1 MFSRE
6 GRKQGGFLVIKDHK
20 HDRSSSTEGEFVGLI
35 ITVVYPDAQK
45 QYVRQIPWLYME
57 IDVFSVALL
66 SKRET
71 IRMCPCHACH
81 YGEHE
86 TFWTFGR
93 GNIFCVTRPGPFDTF

>member
-57 IDVFSVALL
+57 IDIFSVALL

-71 IRMCPCHACH
+71 IRMCPCHALRRARDLLD
-81 YGEHE
+81 
-86 TFWTFGR
+86 FWAREYFLCYEAR
-93 GNIFCVTRPGPFDTF
+93 SL